1 MLYDET
7 IKNYYIKSNIG
18 AKMNDKEILY
28 QSLVEIKKLITN
40 KELSPVELTEMALER
55 IEETNDKTNAF
66 LNVYPEMAIN
76 DAKKV
81 EQKIINGESLGLMA
95 GIPTSIKDLEPVKD
109 MITTK
114 GSLPSKDEISDID
127 QIGVERIKEHDGII
141 LGKTNVPEAGS
152 SGTTENKL
160 GDDCRNPWNLNHTA
174 GGSSGGT
181 GASVASGVTPVAQG
195 SDGGGSIRIPS
206 SFCGIYGI
214 KGTQGRIPRR
224 HAGPSSWHPV
234 NFSCMG
240 PMSRYVIDSAIMMQV
255 MAGPHSDAESG
266 TIQTTPPDFISN
278 LEAGISGKKI
288 AWSLDFD
295 CRPIHP
301 DVKSN
306 TENAVKIFED
316 LGAKVESFD
325 FTFNLDDLEEPIMK
339 VLGFASRYAGGGEDI
354 LKKDPDAF
362 MPHVFNTYLRGKE
375 VRADDYV
382 RALAKLYEY
391 RAYVESIFEKYDFIS
406 APTMAIPANKIN
418 ERAFFE
424 NGKVIFKE
432 WNDEIKFHSNDHDFS
447 TWNYVYHAMTSL
459 FNWSGN
465 PAATLPAGFSKDGLP
480 TGLQIIGKKENEVGV
495 LQASRAYEIANP
507 WHDFKPSI

>member
-1 MLYDET
+1 
-7 IKNYYIKSNIG
+7 
-18 AKMNDKEILY
+18 MNNKEILY
-28 QSLVEIKKLITN
+28 QSLVDIKKLIIT
-40 KELSPVELTEMALER
+40 KELSPVELTQMSLER
-55 IEETNDKTNAF
+55 IDETNDKTNAF
-66 LNVYPEMAIN
+66 LNVYPEMALA
-76 DAKKV
+76 DAKRI
-81 EQKIINGESLGLMA
+81 EEKIIKGEPVGLMA
-95 GIPTSIKDLEPVKD
+95 GIPTSIKDLEPVKN

-114 GSLPSKDEISDID
+114 GSLLNKNEISDVD

-160 GDDCRNPWNLNHTA
+160 GDDCRNPWNLEYSA

-224 HAGPSSWHPV
+224 KAGFSSWHPV

-255 MAGPHSDAESG
+255 MAGPHAEAESG
-266 TIQTTPPDFISN
+266 TIQTSPPDFISN
-278 LEAGISGKKI
+278 IEAGIAGKKI
-288 AWSLDFD
+288 AWSLDFG

-306 TENAVKIFED
+306 TESAVKTFED
-316 LGAKVESFD
+316 LGANVEQFD
-325 FTFNLDDLEEPIMK
+325 FTFNLDELEEPIMK
-339 VLGFASRYAGGGEDI
+339 VLGFAARYAAGGEDL
-354 LKKDPDAF
+354 LKKDPEAF
-362 MPHVFNTYLRGKE
+362 MPHVYNTYLRGKDVSTDE
-375 VRADDYV
+375 YV

-391 RAYVESIFEKYDFIS
+391 RAYVESTFDEYDFIS
-406 APTMAIPANKIN
+406 APSMAIPANKII

-424 NGKVIFKE
+424 NGEVIFKE
-432 WNDEIKFHSNDHDFS
+432 WNDETKFNNNDLDFS
-447 TWNYVYHAMTSL
+447 SWNYVYHAMTSL

-465 PAATLPAGFSKDGLP
+465 PAATLPAGFSQDGLP

-507 WHDFKPSI
+507 WHDLKPSI

>member
-1 MLYDET
+1 MILVYMLYDET

-278 LEAGISGKKI
+278 LEAGISGKRI
-288 AWSLDFD
+288 AWSLDFG

-382 RALAKLYEY
+382 R
-391 RAYVESIFEKYDFIS
+391 
-406 APTMAIPANKIN
+406 P
-418 ERAFFE
+418 
-424 NGKVIFKE
+424 
-432 WNDEIKFHSNDHDFS
+432 WQ
-447 TWNYVYHAMTSL
+447 NYMNIEL
-459 FNWSGN
+459 M
-465 PAATLPAGFSKDGLP
+465 
-480 TGLQIIGKKENEVGV
+480 
-495 LQASRAYEIANP
+495 
-507 WHDFKPSI
+507 

>member
-1 MLYDET
+1 MILVYMLYDET

-288 AWSLDFD
+288 AWSLDFG

-391 RAYVESIFEKYDFIS
+391 RACLLY
-406 APTMAIPANKIN
+406 
-418 ERAFFE
+418 
-424 NGKVIFKE
+424 
-432 WNDEIKFHSNDHDFS
+432 
-447 TWNYVYHAMTSL
+447 TS
-459 FNWSGN
+459 
-465 PAATLPAGFSKDGLP
+465 
-480 TGLQIIGKKENEVGV
+480 
-495 LQASRAYEIANP
+495 
-507 WHDFKPSI
+507 PSPRD

>member
-1 MLYDET
+1 M
-7 IKNYYIKSNIG
+7 
-18 AKMNDKEILY
+18 
-28 QSLVEIKKLITN
+28 
-40 KELSPVELTEMALER
+40 
-55 IEETNDKTNAF
+55 
-66 LNVYPEMAIN
+66 
-76 DAKKV
+76 
-81 EQKIINGESLGLMA
+81 
-95 GIPTSIKDLEPVKD
+95 
-109 MITTK
+109 
-114 GSLPSKDEISDID
+114 
-127 QIGVERIKEHDGII
+127 
-141 LGKTNVPEAGS
+141 
-152 SGTTENKL
+152 
-160 GDDCRNPWNLNHTA
+160 NHTA

-288 AWSLDFD
+288 AWSLDFG

-382 RALAKLYEY
+382 RALAKLNEY
-391 RAYVESIFEKYDFIS
+391 RAYVESIFEEYDFIS